1 MTKIQPTQIGNVEQ
15 EFIQILMTDIANMER
30 KQHSEA
36 IKRGIRAKKEREIV
50 IRLACKAK

>member
-1 MTKIQPTQIGNVEQ
+1 MTKTQPTQTDKVTR
-15 EFIQILMTDIANMER
+15 EFVQILMTVFADMQR

-36 IKRGIRAKKEREIV
+36 IKRGIRAKKEHEIV